1 MLISKAPPAPMPP
14 ASVGVNNP
22 PYKPP
27 ITNKNSR
34 MGAQTSRRAVNRSA
48 HELAGAVGSHPGRTR
63 PITAIV
69 VMYIVTARKPG
80 NIPATNSLP
89 MSCWVI
95 SPYTARTIDGGNIAP
110 SVPPAAITP
119 VAKDCG

>member
-1 MLISKAPPAPMPP
+1 MPP
-14 ASVGVNNP
+14 ASVGVNSP

-27 ITNKNSR
+27 ITNTNNAS
-34 MGAQTSRRAVNRSA
+34 GAHTSRAAPRRSA
-48 HELAGAVGSHPGRTR
+48 HELRGACGRKRGRTR
-63 PITAIV
+63 PMMPIV
-69 VMYIVTARKPG
+69 AMYIDTARNPG
-80 NIPATNSLP
+80 STPAMNSLP

-95 SPYTARTIDGGNIAP
+95 SPYTASTIDGGNIAP